1 MMKVISFIIFIFKT
15 IIKYIVF
22 RVDFT
27 DRLKKNITYKE
38 KNTFNIISNIKLL
51 KWNYFKNSNNY
62 IYTCVFFI

>member
-51 KWNYFKNSNNY
+51 K
-62 IYTCVFFI
+62 